1 MDASPYSGGV
11 LLPVRIVSLLKTPFT
26 LYEPE
31 MMEAVQFPVELG
43 SLNRVCVF
51 SRFGTS

>member
-11 LLPVRIVSLLKTPFT
+11 LLPVRIVSLSKTPFT

-31 MMEAVQFPVELG
+31 MTEAVPHRSWFE
-43 SLNRVCVF
+43 SY
-51 SRFGTS
+51 